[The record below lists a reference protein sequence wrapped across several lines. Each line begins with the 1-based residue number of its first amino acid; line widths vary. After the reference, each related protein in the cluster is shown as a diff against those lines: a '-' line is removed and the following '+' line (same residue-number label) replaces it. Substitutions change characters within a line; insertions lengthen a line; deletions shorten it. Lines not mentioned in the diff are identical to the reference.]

1 MLGFSE
7 ALERLVAEQA
17 SRALEQTLPAG
28 SSKRPRRSLA
38 PSAAYNYLNGVPD
51 SYVKRCDVLLKLDDG
66 SELRVHSGTLARF
79 SNVCASMFDD
89 DGPLSSA
96 SASEMAH
103 LPLSDCSR
111 ATALGLVSELYSP
124 QQYDYLKKNMDS
136 EFCMAIASLAHKLD
150 MAVCLLLSH

>member
-1 MLGFSE
+1 MS
-7 ALERLVAEQA
+7 
-17 SRALEQTLPAG
+17 
-28 SSKRPRRSLA
+28 
-38 PSAAYNYLNGVPD
+38 
-51 SYVKRCDVLLKLDDG
+51 
-66 SELRVHSGTLARF
+66 
-79 SNVCASMFDD
+79 DD